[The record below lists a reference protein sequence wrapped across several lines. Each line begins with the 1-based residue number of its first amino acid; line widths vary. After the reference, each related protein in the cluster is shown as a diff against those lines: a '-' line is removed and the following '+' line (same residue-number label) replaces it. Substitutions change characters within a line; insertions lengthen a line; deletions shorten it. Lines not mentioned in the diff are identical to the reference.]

1 MDSELNKF
9 ITSLHAS
16 EYRCVLALTGAGS
29 TALSWL
35 LAVPGSSRTLIEA
48 TVPYSLESL
57 TDLLG
62 EHPQTAVSMRTAQYM
77 AHKAF
82 CKAKFLISNPSML
95 IGVGCTAT
103 IATDR
108 EKKGD
113 HSAYISIM
121 SDQGLTN
128 WHLEFKKGLLSRSQ
142 EEESTSLAILHAISN
157 TINLQPKLVIEL
169 GQGAKLENIGLDY
182 GVSGFVSNSDYLYFD
197 VDRPIDQR
205 NEVMP
210 GAILSGS
217 FDPIHAGHVS
227 LLQAS
232 ESFLKTEV
240 VFELSM
246 ANVDKPDLSIEE
258 TSIRINQMFGKWSL
272 LVTRADTFNKKA
284 KLFPGAIFVVGYDT
298 GLRIIDPKYYDNDVD
313 KMINKL
319 TEIKQLKCS
328 FVIAA
333 RYIDGSLLTLKE
345 LQVPKL
351 FADMFHELPVELFR
365 EDISSTEIRA
375 NSLDKE
381 Y

>member
-1 MDSELNKF
+1 M
-9 ITSLHAS
+9 
-16 EYRCVLALTGAGS
+16 
-29 TALSWL
+29 
-35 LAVPGSSRTLIEA
+35 
-48 TVPYSLESL
+48 
-57 TDLLG
+57 
-62 EHPQTAVSMRTAQYM
+62 
-77 AHKAF
+77 
-82 CKAKFLISNPSML
+82 
-95 IGVGCTAT
+95 
-103 IATDR
+103 
-108 EKKGD
+108 
-113 HSAYISIM
+113 
-121 SDQGLTN
+121 
-128 WHLEFKKGLLSRSQ
+128 SRSQ